1 LTAAREVDVGTIEK
15 DGGKYVFRQD
25 NGEITARFDS
35 IEEKRVLAHE
45 GRPFY
50 KRLFILLVAAGVLY
64 LALIFFLM

>member
-1 LTAAREVDVGTIEK
+1 VGTIEK
-15 DGGKYVFRQD
+15 NGEYYVFRQD

-45 GRPFY
+45 GRPLY
-50 KRLFILLVAAGVLY
+50 RRLFSLLVVAGVLY